1 MLPRWAALIPDF
13 PGMKLAGLSARF
25 FCAYLKAKV
34 NLGKLIGD
42 SCSTML
48 YQYRLTGGLVEVVS
62 KHGDGILMCVDSQ
75 DEVLYIEESDLTP
88 HLEATNEKIRTEERL
103 TAELEAEGVRPAK
116 PTTRETFPVDVRIN
130 INTASARQIADAL
143 PGVGLKTAR
152 DIKDLQTSMAGEK
165 FQNLEQL
172 KAIKRIDWNE
182 IFKENLVR
190 VE

>member
-1 MLPRWAALIPDF
+1 
-13 PGMKLAGLSARF
+13 
-25 FCAYLKAKV
+25 
-34 NLGKLIGD
+34 
-42 SCSTML
+42 ML
-48 YQYRLTGGLVEVVS
+48 YQYKPTGGLVEVVS
-62 KHGDGILMCVDSQ
+62 KHGEGILMCVDSQ
-75 DEVLYIEESDLTP
+75 DEVIYVEENELVP

-103 TAELEAEGVRPAK
+103 TAQLESEGVKPAK

-152 DIKDLQTSMAGEK
+152 DIKDLQTSMPGEK
-165 FQNLEQL
+165 FLKLEQL
-172 KAIKRIDWNE
+172 KSIKRVDWDE

>member
-1 MLPRWAALIPDF
+1 
-13 PGMKLAGLSARF
+13 
-25 FCAYLKAKV
+25 
-34 NLGKLIGD
+34 
-42 SCSTML
+42 ML
-48 YQYRLTGGLVEVVS
+48 YQYKLTGGLVEVVS

-75 DEVLYIEESDLTP
+75 DEVIYIEETQLTP

-103 TAELEAEGVRPAK
+103 TAQLESEGVKPAK
-116 PTTRETFPVDVRIN
+116 PTTRETFPVDTRIN

-152 DIKDLQTSMAGEK
+152 DIKDLQTSMPGEK
-165 FQNLEQL
+165 FLKLEQL
-172 KAIKRIDWNE
+172 KGIKRVDWDE